1 MMNPGERESNPLGE
15 IVRVVHYPHAVC
27 GTVANYNLRAGQ
39 ALGQVSC
46 IGCGELLPDEFTPVT
61 LGNATRARPSRIGG
75 LRGFLNSIGRGA
87 GYVAAGL
94 AGLVALALVVIVVVV
109 IVRHPT
115 DSEVCEKAYGGGW
128 MVKIHFEGP
137 KSCILPGV
145 DDVELPYP

>member
-15 IVRVVHYPHAVC
+15 IVRAVHYPHAVC

-39 ALGQVSC
+39 AIGQVPC
-46 IGCGELLPDEFTPVT
+46 IGCGELLSEKYTPVT
-61 LGNATRARPSRIGG
+61 PANATRPQCSSIGG
-75 LRGFLNSIGRGA
+75 LRGFLNSTGRGA
-87 GYVAAGL
+87 GYVAQWL
-94 AGLVALALVVIVVVV
+94 AGLVALALVVIVVVA

-115 DSEVCEKAYGGGW
+115 ADDVCQKAYGSGW
-128 MVKIHFEGP
+128 MAKTHFDGP